1 MKVRVISFAA
11 IKKKGKVRVMNFAE
25 NAWKGFAE
33 NGSKG
38 FCGK

>member
-1 MKVRVISFAA
+1 
-11 IKKKGKVRVMNFAE
+11 MNFAE

-38 FCGK
+38 FCGKWK